1 MAKGILVAVAKD
13 DCDESAVG
21 GIDEAA
27 AFSEE
32 RGGHADIVER
42 AHPLQQGLVRVGGL
56 DDDRAA
62 AIASARPTAHLH
74 HQLKGTFVGAEVGD
88 AHQAVSAQHT
98 DHAHATEVKPFGQH
112 LCADEQLGVP
122 LLKVAEDAPIG
133 PRRADGVGVQTP
145 DADGGV
151 ERADLVLHALRA
163 IAQRSPLLTVALGAV
178 RRQGLRTAAIMTHQA
193 VLCAMVSQADITIG
207 ATRNVATRATLHD
220 GRVAASVAE
229 EDRLSALSQRTVD
242 GLTQLRREEGVVLHA
257 PFAPHL
263 LRVHKHNLRLGRSAI
278 TLGEGDETIPPRTRQ
293 VVRLERRRGRPKQ
306 RPRPVHPSQH
316 QRCVARMVTWR
327 RVVLLIRRLMLLIHH
342 NQPQP
347 IERQKERRP
356 HADDD
361 RRLAIRAE
369 QSAPHFRA
377 FAVGEAGMVDE
388 QPRAEDVRQ
397 SLRHL
402 CREGD
407 LRQQVE
413 RLPTGAEGVKDEV
426 EEDLRLA
433 GRGSAVE

>member
-1 MAKGILVAVAKD
+1 MAQGVLVAVAKD
-13 DCDESAVG
+13 DGDESAVG

-27 AFSEE
+27 AFSQE

-88 AHQAVSAQHT
+88 AHQAVGAQYT

-133 PRRADGVGVQTP
+133 SRRTDGVGVQTP

-151 ERADLVLHALRA
+151 ERTDLVLHALRA
-163 IAQRSPLLTVALGAV
+163 IAQPPPLLTVALRAV

-193 VLCAMVSQADITIG
+193 VLCAMVSQADIAIG
-207 ATRNVATRATLHD
+207 ATRDVATRATLHD

-229 EDRLSALSQRTVD
+229 EDRLSALSQGAVD
-242 GLTQLRREEGVVLHA
+242 GLTQRRREEGVELHA
-257 PFAPHL
+257 PFAPQL
-263 LRVHKHNLRLGRSAI
+263 LRVHEHNLRLGRSAI
-278 TLGEGDETIPPRTRQ
+278 TLGEGDEAIPPRTRQ

-306 RPRPVHPSQH
+306 RPRPVHP
-316 QRCVARMVTWR
+316 
-327 RVVLLIRRLMLLIHH
+327 
-342 NQPQP
+342 
-347 IERQKERRP
+347 
-356 HADDD
+356 
-361 RRLAIRAE
+361 
-369 QSAPHFRA
+369 
-377 FAVGEAGMVDE
+377 G
-388 QPRAEDVRQ
+388 
-397 SLRHL
+397 
-402 CREGD
+402 
-407 LRQQVE
+407 
-413 RLPTGAEGVKDEV
+413 
-426 EEDLRLA
+426 
-433 GRGSAVE
+433 